1 MGKLF
6 LSLLFLT
13 TSCAAGA
20 TSVTR
25 SPPPVGACTV
35 ANISSRMDD
44 VIAPYVEEFSHDA
57 TSYNRTCTK
66 VRDIILSDNVKT
78 GIAGYCQ
85 SRFAVV
91 LSRTFWATAD
101 EWERRTLVYHELGHC
116 SLDLDHTDEETL
128 AIMNPYILPSYL
140 AEKHWPQ
147 LVKVLME
154 KK

>member
-6 LSLLFLT
+6 LSLLLFT

-25 SPPPVGACTV
+25 SPPPAGVCTV

-44 VIAPYVEEFSHDA
+44 VIAPYVEEFSQDA

-66 VRDIILSDNVKT
+66 VRDIILSDNVKA

-128 AIMNPYILPSYL
+128 AIMNPYILPGYL
-140 AEKHWPQ
+140 AKKHWPQ
-147 LVKVLME
+147 LVQALME